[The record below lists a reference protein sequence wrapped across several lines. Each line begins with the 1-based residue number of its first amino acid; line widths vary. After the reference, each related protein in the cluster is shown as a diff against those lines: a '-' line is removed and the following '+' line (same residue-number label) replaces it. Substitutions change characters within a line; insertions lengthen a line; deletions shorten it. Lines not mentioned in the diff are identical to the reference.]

1 MDTCGELEKYANDI
15 TSATNLLINQLK
27 QACLSVH
34 SSPSDSSSAQ
44 IDFSSDGSRELH
56 RARHNVL
63 SSLRQFQIF
72 LTRPF
77 DFIQQIASQSQLL
90 ACLRWL
96 GDFQVLACI
105 PLNDN
110 APIKDVADL
119 TGVSESQLARIVR
132 MTATAG
138 FLREPRPGFIA
149 HTALSARFVTQYSF
163 LDAAMFLAETGVP
176 AALQTSV
183 ATRFQ
188 GQPGRP
194 SDAMTP
200 YSIAF
205 NTSQAFSLACEQRKK
220 LQRQWPAFFRC
231 ASDAEDSITEVLSQ
245 LDWLRIGESCIV
257 DVCAR
262 STEMAVA
269 LTQLFPT
276 LQCIV
281 QLSVPSTDVSKA
293 VEVGRPDT
301 HNQMELEIPGALNP
315 RISIQHCAPGSPQ
328 VVRDATIYMFRV
340 PQVDSGGFDASQ
352 TRDVQI
358 IPQLWA
364 HFSILKANT
373 AVIFL
378 LVAQVL
384 PDPGSVDPDIEE
396 AACLRDLWKMQLANG
411 HEMQVGELIEIINS
425 VHDGFGGLVVVDKLQ
440 SRSSATMA
448 FGIKY
453 QAFSTSQQRLEQ

>member
-1 MDTCGELEKYANDI
+1 METCSELEKYAKDI
-15 TSATNLLINQLK
+15 TNTTDILINQLNR
-27 QACLSVH
+27 ASLSVH
-34 SSPSDSSSAQ
+34 SSPSDTSNARFD
-44 IDFSSDGSRELH
+44 IPSDGPKELH
-56 RARHNVL
+56 RAKQNVL
-63 SSLRQFQIF
+63 SSLKRLQIY
-72 LTRPF
+72 LTQPF

-96 GDFQVLACI
+96 GDFQVLPCI

-119 TGVSESQLARIVR
+119 TGVSETQLSRIVR

-163 LDAAMFLAETGVP
+163 LDATTFLAETGVP
-176 AALQTSV
+176 TALQTS
-183 ATRFQ
+183 AAARFQ

-194 SDAMTP
+194 SESTTP

-205 NTSQAFSLACEQRKK
+205 NTSQAFPLACEQRKR
-220 LQRQWPAFFRC
+220 LQRQWTAFSRC
-231 ASDAEDSITEVLSQ
+231 SGDVEDCITEVLGQ
-245 LDWLRIGESCIV
+245 LDWLRVGDACIV
-257 DVCAR
+257 DVCAH
-262 STEMAVA
+262 STETAMM

-276 LQCIV
+276 LQFIV
-281 QLSVPSTDVSKA
+281 QLNGPSTDMSKA
-293 VEVGRPDT
+293 VEIGRSDAHSQLDDENSST
-301 HNQMELEIPGALNP
+301 LNS
-315 RISIQHCAPGSPQ
+315 RISVQHCAPASPQ
-328 VVRDATIYMFRV
+328 VIRDAGIYMFRV
-340 PQVDSGGFDASQ
+340 PSANCGAFDPSR

-358 IPQLWA
+358 LPQLWA
-364 HFSILKANT
+364 HLGILKENT
-373 AVIFL
+373 TALFL
-378 LVAQVL
+378 LVVRIF

-425 VHDGFGGLVVVDKLQ
+425 VHDGFGGLVVVNKLQ

-453 QAFSTSQQRLEQ
+453 QAFSTS